1 MMTISVVS
9 AQTDYKGA
17 EYCGV
22 CHADQYTEWSETS
35 HANSAGLFAN
45 GTYWTAYTSRQQTL
59 EEFKGCAEC
68 HVVGWDAVTETWPE
82 MDSEKYI
89 NVQCENCHGAYDP
102 DHMSDEVNVIDYTVD
117 ACSPCHVGRQVDDHL
132 ASRHSQSWQDL
143 SSRSYAGD
151 GCLHCM
157 TTQGAIG
164 GAGSVTME
172 TEGLVDLSCAACH
185 DSHSHENS
193 YQLRY
198 EEPDDLCAACHI
210 GSHHP
215 QAEEEVYPAGP
226 HAKADVECVQCH
238 GQGVQLFHGSE
249 RPWFNH
255 TFWVYNT
262 FYPYN
267 QTEPMV
273 CGNCHELEWAT
284 EQLEVIESTTE
295 TMEHSAEEIIETAY
309 SVIEEA
315 GLSEALTAEL
325 TEAVDAASDQVHYW
339 IADGSLGLHNPEAT
353 FAAISEAAHM
363 ANEAALEALEASH
376 AAAEAEVSDLEGDN
390 SDLEADKSDLE
401 EAKTALETEVTTLES
416 SVTDL
421 EAEIEELSNRVIP
434 GFPVSSVALGLLMS
448 MAVVF
453 YISKPKP
460 II

>member
-9 AQTDYKGA
+9 AQTEYKGA
-17 EYCGV
+17 EFCGA
-22 CHADQYTEWSETS
+22 CHADTYDDWSETS
-35 HANSAGLFAN
+35 HANSAGRFEN
-45 GTYWTAYTSRQQTL
+45 GTYWTAFTSRQQTL
-59 EEFKGCAEC
+59 EEFKECAEC
-68 HVVGWDAVTETWPE
+68 HVVGWDAETMTWPE
-82 MDSEKYI
+82 MDTETYI

-102 DHMSDEVNVIDYTVD
+102 AHLSEEVNIIDLTVD

-132 ASRHSQSWQDL
+132 NSRHSQSWEDL
-143 SSRSYAGD
+143 SPLPYASD
-151 GCLHCM
+151 SCLHCM

-164 GAGSVTME
+164 GEGSVSIE
-172 TEGLVDLSCAACH
+172 DEGLISLSCAACH

-198 EEPDDLCAACHI
+198 EESDDLCGSCHI

-215 QAEEEVYPAGP
+215 QAEDPVYPAGP

-238 GQGVQLFHGSE
+238 GTGVQLFHGSE
-249 RPWFNH
+249 SPWFNH

-295 TMEHSAEEIIETAY
+295 TMEHSAEEIIATAY

-315 GLSEALTAEL
+315 GLSETLTAEL
-325 TEAVDAASDQVHYW
+325 TLAVDAASDQVHYW
-339 IADGSLGLHNPEAT
+339 IADGSLGLHNPEGT
-353 FAAISEAAHM
+353 YAAISEAAHM

-376 AAAEAEVSDLEGDN
+376 AAVEAAHAAVEAEVSTLEGEKTT
-390 SDLEADKSDLE
+390 LES
-401 EAKTALETEVTTLES
+401 EVTTLET
-416 SVTDL
+416 SVTNL
-421 EAEIEELSNRVIP
+421 EAEIEELSNQGIP
-434 GFPVSSVALGLLMS
+434 GFPVSSIALGLLMS
-448 MAVVF
+448 IAVVF